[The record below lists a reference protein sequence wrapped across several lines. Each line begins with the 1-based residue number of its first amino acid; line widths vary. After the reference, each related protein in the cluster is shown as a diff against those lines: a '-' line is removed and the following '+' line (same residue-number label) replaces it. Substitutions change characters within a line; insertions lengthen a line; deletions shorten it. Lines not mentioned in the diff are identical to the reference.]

1 VDHRAAVV
9 LCEAEMKS
17 GMKITLDDKRLLAM
31 PLALQREADE
41 LCGTTAKQIE
51 GRAKVK
57 IMDGPKTGK
66 VYQIGKV
73 THQASAPGE
82 APATDTGNLV
92 NSINTERVKPMLHR
106 VNVHAEYAASLE
118 YGTSRMS
125 PRPFLQ
131 PSFEDERSSF
141 KTGVDKLIKLAKG
154 RVR

>member
-1 VDHRAAVV
+1 
-9 LCEAEMKS
+9 MKP

-41 LCGTTAKQIE
+41 LCGTTATQIAS
-51 GRAKVK
+51 RAKVK

-106 VNVHAEYAASLE
+106 VNVHAEYAAHLE
-118 YGTSRMS
+118 YGTSRMAA
-125 PRPFLQ
+125 RPFLQ
-131 PSFEDERSSF
+131 PSFEDERGDF
-141 KTGVDKLIKLAKG
+141 KKSVGQLIKLSK
-154 RVR
+154 RLVK